1 MNEEAPMCCCGK
13 AATIRT
19 SWTDSN
25 PGRRFSMCAAKVRET
40 KKGFKGCQ
48 FWAWFDPAMCERS
61 KAVIPGL
68 LKSRNK
74 LEKSVAKA
82 RQREKL
88 KQKLMHEDM
97 KERLVVLQKWHVL
110 SYLASLFAHALEAW
124 IFALGCLDHQ
134 LEWMCQM
141 E

>member
-1 MNEEAPMCCCGK
+1 MDEEAPMCWYGK

-25 PGRRFSMCAAKVRET
+25 PGRRFSMCAAKVRES
-40 KKGFKGCQ
+40 KGFKGCQ

-82 RQREKL
+82 RQREKVVWVL
-88 KQKLMHEDM
+88 
-97 KERLVVLQKWHVL
+97 LVASWVLFASIML
-110 SYLASLFAHALEAW
+110 GGMCGCRSLELASAIE
-124 IFALGCLDHQ
+124 
-134 LEWMCQM
+134 
-141 E
+141 

>member
-1 MNEEAPMCCCGK
+1 MNEEAPMCWCGK
-13 AATIRT
+13 AATIQT

-25 PGRRFSMCAAKVRET
+25 SGRRFSMCAAKVRET

-82 RQREKL
+82 RQREKVVWVL
-88 KQKLMHEDM
+88 
-97 KERLVVLQKWHVL
+97 LVASWVLFASIILGGMSGCGVNKKRSL
-110 SYLASLFAHALEAW
+110 ELASAIE
-124 IFALGCLDHQ
+124 
-134 LEWMCQM
+134 
-141 E
+141 

>member
-1 MNEEAPMCCCGK
+1 MNEEAPMCWCGK
-13 AATIRT
+13 VATIRT

-40 KKGFKGCQ
+40 KKGLKGCQ

-74 LEKSVAKA
+74 LEKSMAKA
-82 RQREKL
+82 RQREKVVWVL
-88 KQKLMHEDM
+88 
-97 KERLVVLQKWHVL
+97 LVASWVLFASIILGGMSGCGVNKKRSL
-110 SYLASLFAHALEAW
+110 ELASAIE
-124 IFALGCLDHQ
+124 
-134 LEWMCQM
+134 
-141 E
+141 

>member
-1 MNEEAPMCCCGK
+1 MKRRRCVGAER

-25 PGRRFSMCAAKVRET
+25 PRRRFSMCAA
-40 KKGFKGCQ
+40 
-48 FWAWFDPAMCERS
+48 

-82 RQREKL
+82 KTKRKG
-88 KQKLMHEDM
+88 
-97 KERLVVLQKWHVL
+97 RLVLLV
-110 SYLASLFAHALEAW
+110 ASWVLFASIILGGMLLDVGVNKRGAWELALP
-124 IFALGCLDHQ
+124 
-134 LEWMCQM
+134 
-141 E
+141 

>member
-1 MNEEAPMCCCGK
+1 MCWCGK

-40 KKGFKGCQ
+40 KRGFKGCE
-48 FWAWFDPAMCERS
+48 FWAWFDPAMCARS

-74 LEKSVAKA
+74 LEKSMAMA
-82 RQREKL
+82 RQREKVVWVL
-88 KQKLMHEDM
+88 
-97 KERLVVLQKWHVL
+97 LVASWVLFASIILGGMCGCGVNKKRSL
-110 SYLASLFAHALEAW
+110 ELASAIE
-124 IFALGCLDHQ
+124 
-134 LEWMCQM
+134 
-141 E
+141 